1 MIVIVVQ
8 MKSQELTSY
17 LRGQIPLANAMQVN
31 VAGYDGT
38 TLHLAAPLTPNL
50 NHHETAFGGS
60 IATLAILGGWSLLH
74 LALTESEVAA
84 RLMIQ
89 KITLDYL
96 RPIDGD
102 FEAIAAKTSD
112 VTDFVASVQRKRKGR
127 CTLQVEI
134 HCNGRCCA
142 KLEGHYVAL
151 AE

>member
-1 MIVIVVQ
+1 
-8 MKSQELTSY
+8 MKSQELTAY
-17 LRGQIPLANAMQVN
+17 LRKQIPLAAAMQVS
-31 VAGYDGT
+31 AADYDGA
-38 TLHLAAPLTPNL
+38 TLHLAAPLSPNI

-89 KITLDYL
+89 KITLEYL

-102 FEAIAAKTSD
+102 FEAIATKTTD
-112 VTDFVASVQRKRKGR
+112 VNDFVAAVQRRRKGR
-127 CTLQVEI
+127 CSLIVEV
-134 HCNGRCCA
+134 HSKGRCCA